1 MCLDNLT
8 VSREL
13 SRRMEED
20 KQQVVKLQEEMQ
32 RMEGRVEEKMGEMGE
47 MEGR

>member
-20 KQQVVKLQEEMQ
+20 KQQVAKLQKEMQ
-32 RMEGRVEEKMGEMGE
+32 RMEGRVEEKMGEM
-47 MEGR
+47 EGS